1 MSVPGNPESTS
12 GAQTA
17 PAIAESLDAV
27 WNLSKQGTAP
37 ESVGRDGFPVYLDDP
52 FASTHR
58 ELNEYLQQTRD
69 ARGSF
74 GIRSF
79 HPKDFPTG
87 VAFLALPV
95 RGRLAVFRA
104 IVVRILFYEHKQEER
119 IGEGGRRPWLAD
131 QFRLLNRLVTAAQS
145 VTSPGAERLVDP
157 EEFSSLASELSRTDL
172 PFTDADLI
180 SFIGIASEQSAGAY
194 FQSLSNESVLR
205 AVERHVTRNELSPAL
220 RGQLMNWKEKL
231 QSADRVSGPARKLL
245 TRINGLLGKGDEPGI
260 EAGEAWSN
268 AAVEDLN
275 RMPTEERQRW
285 CRLLQH
291 CQQAESSKPTL
302 KWTKKSKECV
312 EAVGHEKLKAQL
324 LPWFELVALPRPVH
338 REPRQPQYEPDP
350 DQLIADVNSVILKG
364 LVWACA
370 EWEDAEI
377 TRAVSRLAQV
387 CFKKVRNLGAR
398 CPRIGNACLYSL
410 SVTSTDEAAAE
421 LTRLNQMVKQ
431 PSARKLIGKSLDKAA
446 ELTGQTR
453 EDLEESTVPTY
464 GLDGEGCL
472 KQVFGDFTA
481 ECHISGPDALQLR
494 WRKADGNVQK
504 SVPAEVKEQHAPDL
518 KAFKRTIQDIE
529 KMLPAQRQRLERL
542 MATEREWEF
551 GKWRERYLDHALL
564 AHLARRL
571 IWHFRGADQKSAGIW
586 LGGKIVDLQDR
597 PIDWL
602 SPQTR
607 VRLWHP
613 LGQEVETVSNWRRWL
628 ESHQIAQPFKQAHR
642 EIYILTDAEVQTG
655 TYSNRFAAHIIRQHQ
670 FAALAKERG
679 WTYRLMGNFDSHNV
693 PTLILPRWDLAVE
706 FWVESPGGQESAS
719 DSGIFLHIATDQVRF
734 CDMTGTARPL
744 HEVPALIFSE
754 VMRDVDLFVGVCSI
768 GNDPAWQDRGEGGQF
783 GGYWQRFAFGDLSVP
798 AKTRRE
804 VLERLLPR
812 LKIAGQCEL
821 HDKFLVV
828 RGSLRTYKIHLG
840 SSNILMEPNDRY
852 LCIVPDRSRATTLD
866 GKQVFLPFE
875 GDNTLAVILSKAFM
889 LADDGKIKDQ
899 SILNQIRI

>member
-1 MSVPGNPESTS
+1 MATGESTEIRARQLIQELDQAAKGLGYTRSWLYKRTESRAVLAEPKEVQKAVAMQLIHSYFYFYSGNKNPEVHEVATFADQLAIRILRKNVGWSEADWILLINSILQGNPKGHYIHSLQSQIIDELTNFSS
-12 GAQTA
+12 QNSLGPPMRDILASLLDSLKREPSEDYLLEA
-17 PAIAESLDAV
+17 YDKLAESIEKLI
-27 WNLSKQGTAP
+27 
-37 ESVGRDGFPVYLDDP
+37 
-52 FASTHR
+52 
-58 ELNEYLQQTRD
+58 QQT
-69 ARGSF
+69 
-74 GIRSF
+74 
-79 HPKDFPTG
+79 PQK
-87 VAFLALPV
+87 
-95 RGRLAVFRA
+95 
-104 IVVRILFYEHKQEER
+104 
-119 IGEGGRRPWLAD
+119 
-131 QFRLLNRLVTAAQS
+131 
-145 VTSPGAERLVDP
+145 
-157 EEFSSLASELSRTDL
+157 
-172 PFTDADLI
+172 
-180 SFIGIASEQSAGAY
+180 
-194 FQSLSNESVLR
+194 
-205 AVERHVTRNELSPAL
+205 
-220 RGQLMNWKEKL
+220 
-231 QSADRVSGPARKLL
+231 GPMS
-245 TRINGLLGKGDEPGI
+245 IEP
-260 EAGEAWSN
+260 GEAWSN
-268 AAVEDLN
+268 AAIEDLN
-275 RMPTEERQRW
+275 RMSTEERQHW

-302 KWTKKSKECV
+302 KWTKKAKECV
-312 EAVGHEKLKAQL
+312 EAVGREKLKSQL

-398 CPRIGNACLYSL
+398 CPRIGNACLFSL

-464 GLDGEGCL
+464 GLNGEGCL
-472 KQVFGDFTA
+472 KQVLGDFTA
-481 ECHISGPDALQLR
+481 ECHLSGPDALQLR

-518 KAFKRTIQDIE
+518 KAFKRTIQDID

-564 AHLARRL
+564 AHLTRRL
-571 IWHFRGADQKSAGIW
+571 IWHFRDGDQKSAGIW
-586 LGGKIVDLQDR
+586 LDGKIVDLQDR

-679 WTYRLMGNFDSHNV
+679 WSYRLMGNFDSHNV
-693 PTLILPRWDLAVE
+693 PTLILARWDFAVE
-706 FWVESPGGQESAS
+706 FWVESPGGQEGAS

-783 GGYWQRFAFGDLSVP
+783 GGYWQRFAFGDLSVT

-889 LADDGKIKDQ
+889 LAEDGKIKDQ